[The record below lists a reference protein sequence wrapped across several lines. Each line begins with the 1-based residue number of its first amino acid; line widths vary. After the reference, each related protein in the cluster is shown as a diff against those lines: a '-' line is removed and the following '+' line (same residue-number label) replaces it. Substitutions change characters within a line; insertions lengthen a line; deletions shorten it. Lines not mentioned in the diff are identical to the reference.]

1 MKPLRI
7 TSSTLVNALG
17 VGKAA
22 TLDALQQMKTG
33 LVRANDK
40 DIHFDTYIGIVEQL
54 AHVRLAGQWERFDC
68 RNNRL
73 ARLCLDADNFKL
85 SASDACKR
93 YGAHRLGIFLGTS
106 TSGIATT
113 EYAYKHR
120 QGPSADLSESFDY
133 LATHNLHS
141 LAAFCRQYLGI
152 KGPGLTIST
161 ACSSSSKVFAA
172 ASRYI
177 QAGLCDAAIVGGV
190 DSLCL
195 TTLYGFHSLQLVSAR
210 PCRPWDAERDGINIG
225 EAAGFALLEQ
235 SAEEDGVYLKGYGES
250 SDAYHMSSPHP
261 EGLGASIA
269 IQNSLEMAAL
279 SADDIGYIN
288 LHGTATVNN
297 DAAEDRA
304 ISDTIGIETA
314 CSSTKGWTGHTL
326 GAAGITEALISQLV
340 LEQGFLPANLNMSAK
355 DEALHSNILA
365 ENRNEEVLNVMTNSF
380 GFGGTNSSLIL
391 GKY

>member
-7 TSSTLVNALG
+7 SASTMVNALG
-17 VGKAA
+17 IGKAA
-22 TLDALQQMKTG
+22 TLDALRQKSAG
-33 LVRANDK
+33 LERADDK
-40 DIHFDTYIGIVEQL
+40 DIHFDTYIGVVKQL
-54 AHVRLAGQWERFDC
+54 ADDRITGQWERFDC

-73 ARLCLDADNFKL
+73 ARMCLDADNFKQ
-85 SASDACKR
+85 SVPDASRR
-93 YGAHRLGIFLGTS
+93 YGTHRLGIFLGTS
-106 TSGIATT
+106 TSGIAST
-113 EYAYKHR
+113 EKAYRHR
-120 QGPSADLSESFDY
+120 KGPGADLPDSFDY
-133 LATHNLHS
+133 LSTHNLHS
-141 LAAFCRQYLGI
+141 LVAFCRRYLGVT
-152 KGPGLTIST
+152 GPGLTIST

-190 DSLCL
+190 DSLCM
-195 TTLYGFHSLQLVSAR
+195 TTLYGFHSLQLVSSR
-210 PCRPWDAERDGINIG
+210 PCRPWDTGRDGINIG

-235 SAEEDGVYLKGYGES
+235 TSKKEGVFVKGYGER

-269 IQNSLEMAAL
+269 IRNALSMAAL

-297 DAAEDRA
+297 DAAEDKA
-304 ISDTIGIETA
+304 VSETIGTETA

-340 LEQGFLPANLNMSAK
+340 LEHGFLPANLNMSAR
-355 DEALHSNILA
+355 DEALQSNVLA
-365 ENRNEEVLNVMTNSF
+365 ENRDEEVSNVMTNSF

>member
-1 MKPLRI
+1 M
-7 TSSTLVNALG
+7 VNALG
-17 VGKAA
+17 TGKAA
-22 TLDALQQMKTG
+22 TLAALEQMTTG
-33 LVRANDK
+33 LVPAIGTDV
-40 DIHFDTYIGIVEQL
+40 HFKTYVGRVEQL
-54 AHVRLAGQWERFDC
+54 ADERLTGRFGKYDC

-73 ARLCLDADNFKL
+73 ARLCLETDNFKQ
-85 SASDACKR
+85 SALEACKR
-93 YGAHRLGIFLGTS
+93 YGAHRVGIFLGTS

-113 EYAYKHR
+113 ENAYR
-120 QGPSADLSESFDY
+120 NRPNATIELADSFDY

-141 LAAFCRQYLGI
+141 LVEFCRLYLGV

-195 TTLYGFHSLQLVSAR
+195 TTLYGFHSLQLVSEK
-210 PCRPWDAERDGINIG
+210 PCRPWDKERDGINIG

-235 SAEEDGVYLKGYGES
+235 SPEREGVYFKGYGES

-261 EGLGASIA
+261 EGLGAKIA
-269 IQNSLEMAAL
+269 MENALKSAAL
-279 SADDIGYIN
+279 AADDIGYIN

-304 ISDTIGIETA
+304 VSDTIGTETP

-326 GAAGITEALISQLV
+326 GAAGITEALISLLV
-340 LEQGFLPANLNMSAK
+340 VEHGLLPASLNTSDI
-355 DEALHSNILA
+355 DESLSCNIL
-365 ENRNEEVLNVMTNSF
+365 ERNRSVDVTNVMTNSF

-391 GKY
+391 GAC